1 MVTEPRPAR
10 ARLGDRLFAL
20 LGVRLVV
27 WLIAAQA
34 FLPGVLLDPAYKVA
48 HYHDEHNV
56 ILHEEAGYI
65 AMAKYHQLPAWEPYF
80 CGGIVGLSNA
90 PSNVLAP
97 DFILRLIYGTLVGR
111 KLAVLLFVVLGMEG
125 TFRYARRNGASA
137 IGAGMAAVAFST
149 SGHFVSLLGWGWI
162 FMFHYN
168 LVPWCAL
175 SFEEGIRKRWWIVAG
190 GFFMAWLVLGGGTYV
205 APYTGV
211 VLFLLLLNE
220 TYRAVTKREGSE
232 DVRWWRPLLTL
243 ALMGV
248 VAVGLSAIRLL
259 PLADLLA
266 SHSRPVEQ
274 KDQTSPMSILAML
287 AVGREHGW
295 AQGAGDFYIGSFVF
309 LIAVLGLVLADR
321 RAAKMWLIAL
331 VFAAFAAGEF
341 IEDAPY
347 LLMRKIPV
355 LSQLRFPVRMLTITG
370 LFIALASSRALTRI
384 EDALPRA
391 VDWAF
396 ARVRRL
402 RERFP
407 EGTPRGVAIVA
418 AIVATGV
425 SGWIALHAARD
436 VIDHTMIQRGQIYVM
451 DPPLEYD
458 DQFRQARGN
467 RWDAHV
473 WPFASRGS
481 LHCFEEHQLFE
492 SPYLRGDLKQEE
504 YGAPGTD
511 TTVERISWSPHRI
524 VVRVKSSGPGR
535 FLVNMNH
542 ARAWSSDVGDL
553 HSDGGLISVS
563 VPPGE
568 HVVTL
573 TYRDWKVTVGSCIT
587 AATIALIAFF
597 GVRRLRRRGQALARF
612 WRMLPGDDTKKG
624 GGGKTDGATEPA

>member
-1 MVTEPRPAR
+1 MVTAR

-34 FLPGVLLDPAYKVA
+34 FLPGVLFDPAYKIA
-48 HYHDEHNV
+48 FYHDEHNV
-56 ILHEEAGYI
+56 ILHEEAAYLS
-65 AMAKYHQLPAWEPYF
+65 MAKYHQLPEWEPYF

-97 DFILRLIYGTLVGR
+97 DFLLRLIYGTLVGR

-125 TFRYARRNGASA
+125 TFRYARKNGASA

-149 SGHFVSLLGWGWI
+149 SGHFVSLLTWGWI

-175 SFEEGIRKRWWIVAG
+175 SFEEGVRKRWWIVAG

-205 APYTGV
+205 APYTGL
-211 VLFLLLLNE
+211 VLFLLLVHE
-220 TYRAVTKREGSE
+220 TVRAIRKSEGSE
-232 DVRWWRPLLTL
+232 GVKWWRPLATL
-243 ALMGV
+243 AAMAV
-248 VAVGLSAIRLL
+248 IAVGLSAIRLF
-259 PLADLLA
+259 PLVDLLT
-266 SHSRPVEQ
+266 SHARPVEQ
-274 KDQTSPMSILAML
+274 KDQTSPMSVLAML
-287 AVGREHGW
+287 AVGREHSW
-295 AQGAGDFYIGSFVF
+295 ASGAGDFYIGWLVF
-309 LIAVLGLVLADR
+309 LIALLALVLADR
-321 RAAKMWLIAL
+321 RAAKMWTIAL

-347 LLMRKIPV
+347 LLMRKVPV
-355 LSQLRFPVRMLTITG
+355 LSQLRFPVRMLTIAG
-370 LFIALASSRALTRI
+370 LFVALAASRGLTRL
-384 EDALPRA
+384 EDLLPRL

-407 EGTPRGVAIVA
+407 DGAPRGAIIAA
-418 AIVATGV
+418 AILTTGA
-425 SGWIALHAARD
+425 SGWIALDAAAD
-436 VIDHTMIQRGQIYVM
+436 VIEHDRIRPGQIYVLE
-451 DPPLEYD
+451 PPRVYED
-458 DQFRQARGN
+458 EFRQARGN

-492 SPYLRGDLKQEE
+492 SPYLRADLKQEE
-504 YGAPGTD
+504 YGAPDTD

-524 VVRVKSSGPGR
+524 VLRVKSSGPGR

-542 ARAWSSDVGDL
+542 ARAWSSDVGEL

-573 TYRDWKVTVGSCIT
+573 TYSDWKVTAGGIV
-587 AATIALIAFF
+587 TILTILVIGYF
-597 GVRRLRRRGQALARF
+597 GVRRLRRRGEALVRLY
-612 WRMLPGDDTKKG
+612 RSLPAK
-624 GGGKTDGATEPA
+624 PAA